1 MLTIGMLCS
10 EFGVRPAVGDTPAG
24 KSVEACARAVMV
36 VVVAPCYNHLAG
48 IVQGWEPALV
58 LAFATERPS
67 KLSTKAFCTGS
78 RFTSAPSSRTCAVS
92 ALRQGAAH

>member
-1 MLTIGMLCS
+1 MLCS

-67 KLSTKAFCTGS
+67 KLSTKA
-78 RFTSAPSSRTCAVS
+78 
-92 ALRQGAAH
+92 LRQGAAH